1 MTIYMQNAARAAS
14 PLPMTE
20 AERKARI
27 ELAACYRIFDMLGWT
42 EMIFNHITLRVPG
55 PEPRFL
61 INPFGL
67 HYREITA
74 SSLVLIDLEGNVLRD
89 SKWPV
94 NRAGFV
100 IHSAIHGAVAHAH
113 CVMHTHTTNGM
124 AVCCLKDGLSS
135 DNFYGAML
143 HGRVAYHDLEGVT
156 VDLTERERLVRDL
169 GDKQVMILRNH
180 GLLSWGTSVA
190 EAYLRLWTLQ
200 RACDVQVAAAQ
211 AGGEINH
218 LSPKVIERMLGESG
232 PGETRTYEDVFAAMV
247 RLVDARD
254 PSYRD

>member
-1 MTIYMQNAARAAS
+1 MTIYMHSKPRTAND
-14 PLPMTE
+14 LPMTE

-42 EMIFNHITLRVPG
+42 ELIFNHITLRVPG
-55 PEPRFL
+55 DEPRFL

-74 SSLVLIDLEGNVLRD
+74 SSLVLIDLEGSVLRE

-100 IHSAIHGAVAHAH
+100 IHSAIHGAIAHAK
-113 CVMHTHTTNGM
+113 CVMHTHTTNGL
-124 AVCCLKDGLSS
+124 AVACLKEGLSS

-156 VDLTERERLVRDL
+156 VDLAERESLVRDL
-169 GDKQVMILRNH
+169 GDKHVMILRNH
-180 GLLSWGTSVA
+180 GLLSWGRDVA
-190 EAYLRLWTLQ
+190 EAFLRLWTLQ
-200 RACDVQVAAAQ
+200 RACDVQVAAAL
-211 AGGEINH
+211 AGGEINR
-218 LSPKVIERMLGESG
+218 LSAPVVERMLGESG
-232 PGETRTYEDVFAAMV
+232 PGEERTNQDVFAAMV
-247 RLVDARD
+247 RLIDARD